1 MLIVTT
7 TVLTQKEKEVRT
19 VDPGFQ
25 ELYEMA
31 SYVGSV
37 TEEAG
42 AKGKKKQWTCKL
54 TFSPQI

>member
-7 TVLTQKEKEVRT
+7 TVLTQKGKEVRK

-42 AKGKKKQWTCKL
+42 AKGKKKQ
-54 TFSPQI
+54 